1 MTDTNKLFLEQMK
14 EKHSAVSNNNRPT
27 ATVAMLEDASRLT
40 KTYSEARLDQ
50 VDVNPLLRTADPTY
64 AYLRGG
70 YQPEYE
76 QSHFDGVSNYLNYEP
91 SNDRRSEFS
100 REFGFWRP
108 VNSGLER

>member
-1 MTDTNKLFLEQMK
+1 MTDTNKLFLEQM
-14 EKHSAVSNNNRPT
+14 EKKYSAVNQNSRPT

-50 VDVNPLLRTADPTY
+50 VDVNPLLRTTDPTY
-64 AYLRGG
+64 AYLRAE

-91 SNDRRSEFS
+91 SNDRRSELS
-100 REFGFWRP
+100 REFDYRRP
-108 VNSGLER
+108 LNSGLGR